1 MAKAV
6 ILDGYTLNPG
16 DLDWK
21 VLLELADFEIYDRTS
36 FSPDEVDLIAERAKD
51 AEIIIINKTP
61 ITAEVIDQLPDL
73 KYIGVLATGYN
84 VVDIEAAKRRNITVT
99 NIPSYGTETVAQA
112 TIALLLEICNHVG
125 SHHEAVERGQW
136 ENNSDWCFWNHP
148 IIELSGKTMGIIGY
162 GQIGQATARIAQAL
176 GMKIVAYNRT
186 PKKVI
191 ETETVRYASL
201 DELYNQADV
210 ISLHCPLTEE
220 NEGFIN
226 QSAMNK
232 MKDGVII
239 INTARG
245 PLVNEENL
253 ADALN
258 QGKVGAAGIDVV
270 SKEPI
275 VSDNPLLTAKNC
287 FITPHIS
294 WASLEAR
301 QRLLDIAVGNLKG
314 YLRGEPVNVVG

>member
-21 VLLELADFEIYDRTS
+21 ALLELADFKIYDRTS

-84 VVDIEAAKRRNITVT
+84 VVDIEAAKRRNITIT

-136 ENNSDWCFWNHP
+136 ENNRDWCFWNHP

-314 YLRGEPVNVVG
+314 YLRGEPVNVVR

>member
-232 MKDGVII
+232 MKDGAII

>member
-1 MAKAV
+1 VAKAV

-232 MKDGVII
+232 MKDGAII